1 MTQYNKSEIENKK
14 SKIGSEEGAVI
25 KHDLKNAAA
34 TGDWRYMT
42 PIVDKEKCTGCTT
55 CMPFCPEASIIMKA
69 YKSESTACLPA
80 GRDKCDIDYDFCKGC
95 GVCAAVCPAKAITM
109 KKN

>member
-1 MTQYNKSEIENKK
+1 MIQYNKSKVENQK
-14 SKIGSEEGAVI
+14 SKMGSEEGAVI

-34 TGDWRYMT
+34 TGDWRYIT
-42 PIVDKEKCTGCTT
+42 PEVDKEKCTGCTT

-69 YKSESTACLPA
+69 YKE
-80 GRDKCDIDYDFCKGC
+80 GQRDKCDIDYDFCKGC
-95 GVCAAVCPAKAITM
+95 GVCAQVCPVKAITM